1 MPCPSRYL
9 SLPERNCNGWL
20 AESGSLGCAPA
31 PPRRLP
37 DSPNAVAL
45 ARWRSKPGACVRPNP
60 AGVRG
65 NRAPRRSPSHRRP
78 PQPGLL
84 PFSGAWHRRTRRSGP
99 SNMSLQ
105 RGETSWSGY
114 STAPRPG
121 SSVAE
126 QRTRNAQVVGSNP
139 TSGSKNLPV
148 QRARR
153 LLPHPSVSS
162 IARDPRAMCSEK
174 GGAELLSGRLV
185 GLARR
190 LRIDLERQ
198 AHVTVPEARLGAS

>member
-1 MPCPSRYL
+1 MSRYASHHYDVIVIGAGGAGLRAAVRSRARGLRVAVTGGRPGCSTAERVCPSGPPTRQPCHL
-9 SLPERNCNGWL
+9 
-20 AESGSLGCAPA
+20 GSLAGS
-31 PPRRLP
+31 PRP
-37 DSPNAVAL
+37 
-45 ARWRSKPGACVRPNP
+45 
-60 AGVRG
+60 
-65 NRAPRRSPSHRRP
+65 RSPWTEENP
-78 PQPGLL
+78 VEE
-84 PFSGAWHRRTRRSGP
+84 RTRIRAGQRAGAHSVEEPSRS
-99 SNMSLQ
+99 
-105 RGETSWSGY
+105 
-114 STAPRPG
+114 
-121 SSVAE
+121 
-126 QRTRNAQVVGSNP
+126 RNAQVVGSNP